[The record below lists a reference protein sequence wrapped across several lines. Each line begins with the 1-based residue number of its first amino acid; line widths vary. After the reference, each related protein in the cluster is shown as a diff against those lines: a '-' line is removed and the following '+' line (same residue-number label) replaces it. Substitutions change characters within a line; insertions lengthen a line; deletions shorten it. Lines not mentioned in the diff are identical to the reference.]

1 VIERALNATWVL
13 VGAAGAIGAWNM
25 GLVTPS
31 GPESGLFPFVAS
43 VLVLIGGLVL
53 LLAPKHRALDVDW
66 PDTVGWMRVGGVVL
80 GLSLIALLLPR
91 LGFAAAGVLTM
102 MILLKLVE
110 RTGWLQSV
118 ALSVGSVAAVIGL
131 FDKLLG
137 MPLPRGPWGF

>member
-1 VIERALNATWVL
+1 VPRTASARSVC
-13 VGAAGAIGAWNM
+13 
-25 GLVTPS
+25 S
-31 GPESGLFPFVAS
+31 AS
-43 VLVLIGGLVL
+43 VPAARSSPPPTASVVVVLGQLDERGLGRL
-53 LLAPKHRALDVDW
+53 LGRDPQHRALDVDW

-110 RTGWLQSV
+110 RTGWLQSI

>member
-1 VIERALNATWVL
+1 
-13 VGAAGAIGAWNM
+13 
-25 GLVTPS
+25 
-31 GPESGLFPFVAS
+31 
-43 VLVLIGGLVL
+43 
-53 LLAPKHRALDVDW
+53 
-66 PDTVGWMRVGGVVL
+66 
-80 GLSLIALLLPR
+80 
-91 LGFAAAGVLTM
+91 M